1 MSFSCHQV
9 KRNSS
14 AYLDNRLRTDQR
26 TGVTAHL
33 SQCETCAQ
41 FFEQLTLIRS
51 VMNGLP
57 SPTVPS
63 RLRTSLRIMASRERA
78 EVEATHGSRWATRL
92 ERWKLRLNEM
102 MRLLA
107 IPATGGV
114 ISSLVLVG
122 FFILTIGTTT
132 QIVNYEVP
140 LSAVSPSEPNL
151 VPVELGSHIVILNM
165 SIDSS
170 GRMGDY
176 AFADPEGKFTADLRA
191 HPTTINM
198 PEMPTVFGLAQ
209 PISGDIEIKF
219 LPIAFRP

>member
-78 EVEATHGSRWATRL
+78 EVEATHGSRWAARL

-114 ISSLVLVG
+114 ISSLVLFG

>member
-1 MSFSCHQV
+1 MSFSCHHV

-14 AYLDNRLRTDQR
+14 AFLDNRLRTDQR
-26 TGVTAHL
+26 AGVTAHL
-33 SQCETCAQ
+33 GQCETCSQ

-51 VMNGLP
+51 AMSSLP
-57 SPTVPS
+57 PPSVPS
-63 RLRTSLRIMASRERA
+63 RLQTNLRIMASRERA
-78 EVEATHGSRWATRL
+78 SVAATHGSRWAGRL
-92 ERWKLRLNEM
+92 ERWKFRLNEM

-114 ISSLVLVG
+114 ISSFVLFS

-132 QIVNYEVP
+132 QIASYEVP
-140 LSAVSPSEPNL
+140 LSAVWPSEPNL

-165 SIDSS
+165 SIDSN

-176 AFADPEGKFTADLRA
+176 AVAGPEGKFMADLRA
-191 HPTTINM
+191 HPASINM

>member
-26 TGVTAHL
+26 TGVIDHL
-33 SQCETCAQ
+33 SQCATCAQ
-41 FFEQLTLIRS
+41 FFDQLSLIRS
-51 VMNGLP
+51 AMNGLP
-57 SPTVPS
+57 SPAVPS
-63 RLRTSLRIMASRERA
+63 RLRISLRIMASRERA
-78 EVEATHGSRWATRL
+78 EVEATHGSRWAARV

-114 ISSLVLVG
+114 ISSLVLFG

-132 QIVNYEVP
+132 QIASYEVP

-191 HPTTINM
+191 HPASINM